1 MENNLVSPAISENL
15 GDKDSVS
22 LSNRKKMAL
31 ENLSKISSEMGRKF
45 VNWDDAIENNQ
56 RPVSIQD
63 LDFWSSM
70 IASAIKVL
78 RENENEN

>member
-31 ENLSKISSEMGRKF
+31 ENLTKVASEIGRRF
-45 VNWDDAIENNQ
+45 EQWDDAIERKQ
-56 RPVSIQD
+56 QVVAIQD
-63 LDFWSSM
+63 LDFWKSM
-70 IASAIKVL
+70 IDGAVIIL
-78 RENENEN
+78 REEKNEN